1 MKNMKSPYQS
11 KPWLKHYDPGV
22 PPTIQYHETPL
33 HKMLENSVN
42 QFPEHTA
49 LIFEGY
55 TVTYS
60 ELDTMIKKCAA
71 FLASLGVRKGDVVA
85 ILLPNMIQTVVA
97 YYATITLGGIV
108 AMCNPLYSDR
118 ELEYQFID
126 SGAKVLVCIDLLAN
140 RMIKLRSVTN
150 IKHIIYASIGDY
162 LPFPKN
168 ILFPL
173 VAKKNNMKADVYPA
187 PNVYPFKH
195 CIKVSEPNPPH
206 VAITFDDVVAY
217 QYTGGT
223 TGISKGAILT
233 HRNLGCMVQ
242 MYEKWFNTNRGE
254 EIAMASPPIFH
265 VLGMSA
271 AMNLPLYMGWTI
283 VLIPKPQPENLLKAI
298 RQYRPTMSPL
308 VPTMYFGMLQHPD
321 LKKTD
326 LTCFKLITSGA
337 ASLPVEILQEFKK
350 LTGVEINEGF
360 GMTETSPQ
368 THLNPYKGLKKPG
381 SIGIPYPDTEVKI
394 VDLETGK
401 KELPVGKPGEMLF
414 KGPQVTQ
421 GYLNKPEETKK
432 AFTNDGFLKSGDI
445 AYMDKDGYFFV
456 VDRKK
461 DLIISGGYN
470 IYPREIEEVLYQNEK
485 VAKCAAIGIPDK
497 KRGESIKAFVV
508 LKEGQSIT
516 PDELLEFCKPR
527 LAKYKWPVAIEIR
540 ETLPESNVGKILKKE
555 LRASTTKD

>member
-1 MKNMKSPYQS
+1 MKSPYAS
-11 KPWLKHYDPGV
+11 KPWLKQYDPGV
-22 PPTIQYHETPL
+22 PATIQYHETPL

-42 QFPEHTA
+42 EFPYNTA

-55 TVTYS
+55 RVNYT
-60 ELDTMIKKCAA
+60 ELFVMVKKFAA
-71 FLASLGVRKGDVVA
+71 FLNSIGVKKGDVVA

-97 YYATITLGGIV
+97 YYATISIGGIV

-118 ELEYQFID
+118 ELEYQFND
-126 SGAKVLVCIDLLAN
+126 SGAKVLVCLDLLAN
-140 RMIKLRSVTN
+140 RMIKLRSVTG
-150 IKHIIYASIGDY
+150 IQHIIYASIGDY

-173 VAKKNNMKADVYPA
+173 VARKNGMKADVYPA
-187 PNVYPFKH
+187 PDVYHFKY
-195 CIKVSEPNPPH
+195 CLKVSEPNPPQ
-206 VAITFDDVVAY
+206 VDISFDDVVAY

-223 TGISKGAILT
+223 TGVSKGAILT

-242 MYEKWFNTNRGE
+242 MYEQWFKTNRGE
-254 EIAMASPPIFH
+254 EIAMAAPPIFH

-298 RQYRPTMSPL
+298 RLYRPTMSPL
-308 VPTMYFGMLQHPD
+308 VPTMYVGMLQHPD

-326 LTCFKLITSGA
+326 MTCFKLLTSGG
-337 ASLPVEILQEFKK
+337 ASLPVEVLQEFKK

-368 THLNPYKGLKKPG
+368 THLNPYKGKKKPG

-394 VDLETGK
+394 VDLETGT
-401 KELPVGKPGEMLF
+401 KEVPVGKPGEMLF
-414 KGPQVTQ
+414 RGPQVTQ
-421 GYLNKPEETKK
+421 GYHNKPEETKK
-432 AFTNDGFLKSGDI
+432 AFTKDGFLKSGDI

-470 IYPREIEEVLYQNEK
+470 IYPREIEEVLYQHEK
-485 VAKCAAIGIPDK
+485 IAKCAVIGIPDT
-497 KRGESIKAFVV
+497 KRGENVKAFVV
-508 LKEGQSIT
+508 LKAGQSAT
-516 PDELLEFCKPR
+516 PEELLEFCKPR
-527 LAKYKWPVAIEIR
+527 LAKYKWPVEIEIR
-540 ETLPESNVGKILKKE
+540 DSLPESNVGKILKKE
-555 LRASTTKD
+555 LRTEIAKKK

>member
-1 MKNMKSPYQS
+1 MKSSYAS
-11 KPWLKHYDPGV
+11 KPWLKHYDKDV
-22 PPTIQYHETPL
+22 PATIQYHQTPL
-33 HKMLENSVN
+33 HKMLEKSAYEYPHN
-42 QFPEHTA
+42 TA

-55 TVTYS
+55 KVNYI
-60 ELDTMIKKCAA
+60 ELLFMVKKFAT
-71 FLASLGVRKGDVVA
+71 FLSSIGVKKGDVVA

-97 YYATITLGGIV
+97 YYATISIGGIV

-118 ELEYQFID
+118 ELEYQFND
-126 SGAKVLVCIDLLAN
+126 SGAKVLVCLDLLAN
-140 RMIKLRSVTN
+140 RMIKLRSVTG
-150 IKHIIYASIGDY
+150 IEHIIYASIGDY

-173 VAKKNNMKADVYPA
+173 VASKNNMKATVSPA
-187 PNVYPFKH
+187 SNVYHFKY
-195 CIKVSEPNPPH
+195 CIKVSEPNPPK
-206 VAITFDDVVAY
+206 VDITFDDVVAY

-223 TGISKGAILT
+223 TGVSKGAILT

-254 EIAMASPPIFH
+254 EIAMAAPPIFH

-298 RQYRPTMSPL
+298 RLYRPTMSPL
-308 VPTMYFGMLQHPD
+308 VPTMYVGMLQHPD

-326 LTCFKLITSGA
+326 MTCFKLLTSGG
-337 ASLPVEILQEFKK
+337 ASLPLEVLQEFKR

-368 THLNPYKGLKKPG
+368 THLNPYKGKKKPG

-394 VDLETGK
+394 VDLETGT
-401 KELPVGKPGEMLF
+401 KEVPIGKPGEMLF
-414 KGPQVTQ
+414 RGPQVTQ
-421 GYLNKPEETKK
+421 GYHNKPEETKK
-432 AFTNDGFLKSGDI
+432 AFTKDGFLKSGDI

-470 IYPREIEEVLYQNEK
+470 IYPREIEEVLYQHER
-485 VAKCAAIGIPDK
+485 VAKCAVIGIPDA
-497 KRGESIKAFVV
+497 KRGENVKAFVV
-508 LKEGQSIT
+508 LKEGMSAT
-516 PDELLEFCKPR
+516 PDELIDFCKER
-527 LAKYKWPVAIEIR
+527 LAKYKWPVEIEIR
-540 ETLPESNVGKILKKE
+540 KSLPESNVGKILKKE
-555 LRASTTKD
+555 LRTEIPKKK

>member
-1 MKNMKSPYQS
+1 MKSPYAS

-22 PPTIQYHETPL
+22 PATIQYHQTPL
-33 HKMLENSVN
+33 HTMLENSVN
-42 QFPEHTA
+42 EFPHNTA

-55 TVTYS
+55 RVSYA
-60 ELDTMIKKCAA
+60 ELFDMVKKFAS
-71 FLASLGVRKGDVVA
+71 FLDSIGVKKGDVVA

-97 YYATITLGGIV
+97 YYATISIGGIV

-118 ELEYQFID
+118 ELEYQFND
-126 SGAKVLVCIDLLAN
+126 SGAKVLVCLDLLAN
-140 RMIKLRSVTN
+140 RMIKLRSVTG

-173 VAKKNNMKADVYPA
+173 VARKNNMKADVYPA
-187 PNVYPFKH
+187 PDVYHFTY
-195 CIKVSEPNPPH
+195 CIKVSKPNPPQ
-206 VAITFDDVVAY
+206 VEIGFDDVVAY

-223 TGISKGAILT
+223 TGVSKGAILT

-242 MYEKWFNTNRGE
+242 MYEQWFKTNRGQ
-254 EIAMASPPIFH
+254 EIAMAAPPIFH

-298 RQYRPTMSPL
+298 RLYRPTMSPL
-308 VPTMYFGMLQHPD
+308 VPTMYVGMLQHPD

-326 LTCFKLITSGA
+326 MTCFKLLTSGG
-337 ASLPVEILQEFKK
+337 ASLPVEVLQEFKK

-368 THLNPYKGLKKPG
+368 THLNPYKGKKKPG
-381 SIGIPYPDTEVKI
+381 SIGIPYPDTDVKI
-394 VDLETGK
+394 VDLETGT
-401 KELPVGKPGEMLF
+401 KEVPVGKPGEMLF
-414 KGPQVTQ
+414 RGPQVTQ
-421 GYLNKPEETKK
+421 GYHNKPEETKK
-432 AFTNDGFLKSGDI
+432 AFTKDGFLKSGDI

-470 IYPREIEEVLYQNEK
+470 IYPREIEEVLYQHEK
-485 VAKCAAIGIPDK
+485 VAKCAVIGIPDT
-497 KRGESIKAFVV
+497 KRGENVKAFVV
-508 LKEGQSIT
+508 LKEGMSTT
-516 PDELLEFCKPR
+516 PDELLNFCKER
-527 LAKYKWPVAIEIR
+527 LAKYKWPVEIEIR
-540 ETLPESNVGKILKKE
+540 KSLPESNVGKILKKE
-555 LRASTTKD
+555 LRTEIAKKK

>member
-1 MKNMKSPYQS
+1 MKSPYAS

-22 PPTIQYHETPL
+22 PATMQYHQTPL
-33 HKMLENSVN
+33 HKMLENSVRE
-42 QFPEHTA
+42 FPYNTA

-55 TVTYS
+55 RVNYT
-60 ELDTMIKKCAA
+60 ELYDMVKKFAS
-71 FLASLGVRKGDVVA
+71 FLSSIGVKKGDVVA

-97 YYATITLGGIV
+97 YYATINIRGIV

-118 ELEYQFID
+118 ELEYQFND
-126 SGAKVLVCIDLLAN
+126 SGAKVLVCLDLLAN
-140 RMIKLRSVTN
+140 RMIKLRSVTG

-187 PNVYPFKH
+187 PDVYHFKH
-195 CIKVSEPNPPH
+195 CIKVSEPNPPQ
-206 VAITFDDVVAY
+206 VDISFDDVVAY

-223 TGISKGAILT
+223 TGVSKGAILT

-242 MYEKWFNTNRGE
+242 MYEQWFKTNRGE
-254 EIAMASPPIFH
+254 EIAMAAPPIFH

-298 RQYRPTMSPL
+298 RLYRPTMSPL
-308 VPTMYFGMLQHPD
+308 VPTMYVGMLQHPD

-326 LTCFKLITSGA
+326 MTCFKLLTSGG
-337 ASLPVEILQEFKK
+337 ASLPVEVLQEFKK

-368 THLNPYKGLKKPG
+368 THLNPYKGKKKPG

-394 VDLETGK
+394 VDLETGT
-401 KELPVGKPGEMLF
+401 KEVPVGKPGEMLF
-414 KGPQVTQ
+414 RGPQVTQ
-421 GYLNKPEETKK
+421 GYHNKPEETKK
-432 AFTNDGFLKSGDI
+432 AFTKDGFLKSGDI

-461 DLIISGGYN
+461 DLIISAGYN
-470 IYPREIEEVLYQNEK
+470 IYPREIEEVLYQHEK
-485 VAKCAAIGIPDK
+485 VAKCAVIGVPDA
-497 KRGESIKAFVV
+497 KRGENVKAFVV
-508 LKEGQSIT
+508 LKEGQST
-516 PDELLEFCKPR
+516 TTEELLEFCKPR
-527 LAKYKWPVAIEIR
+527 LAKYKWPVEVEIR
-540 ETLPESNVGKILKKE
+540 SSLPESNVGKILKKE
-555 LRASTTKD
+555 LRTEIAKKK

>member
-1 MKNMKSPYQS
+1 MKSPYAL

-22 PPTIQYHETPL
+22 PATIQYHQTPL
-33 HKMLENSVN
+33 HKMLENSVHE
-42 QFPEHTA
+42 FPHNTA

-55 TVTYS
+55 RVSYT
-60 ELDTMIKKCAA
+60 ELFVMVKKFAS
-71 FLASLGVRKGDVVA
+71 FLSSIGVKKGDVVA

-97 YYATITLGGIV
+97 YYATINIGGIV

-118 ELEYQFID
+118 ELEYQFND
-126 SGAKVLVCIDLLAN
+126 SGAKVLVCLDLLAN
-140 RMIKLRSVTN
+140 RMIKLRSVTG

-173 VAKKNNMKADVYPA
+173 VARKNNMKADVYPA
-187 PNVYPFKH
+187 PDVYHFKH
-195 CIKVSEPNPPH
+195 CIKVSKPNPPQ
-206 VAITFDDVVAY
+206 VDISFDDVVAY

-223 TGISKGAILT
+223 TGVSKGAILT

-242 MYEKWFNTNRGE
+242 MYEQWFKTNRGE
-254 EIAMASPPIFH
+254 EIAMAAPPVFH

-298 RQYRPTMSPL
+298 RLYRPTMSPL
-308 VPTMYFGMLQHPD
+308 VPTMYVGMLQHPD

-326 LTCFKLITSGA
+326 MTCFKLLTSGG
-337 ASLPVEILQEFKK
+337 ASLPVEVLQEFKK

-368 THLNPYKGLKKPG
+368 THLNPYKGKKKVG

-394 VDLETGK
+394 VDLETGT
-401 KELPVGKPGEMLF
+401 KEVPVGKPGEMLF
-414 KGPQVTQ
+414 RGPQVTQ
-421 GYLNKPEETKK
+421 GYHNKPEETKK
-432 AFTNDGFLKSGDI
+432 AFTKDGFLKSGDI

-461 DLIISGGYN
+461 DLIISAGYN
-470 IYPREIEEVLYQNEK
+470 IYPREIEEVLYQHEK
-485 VAKCAAIGIPDK
+485 VAKCAVIGVPDA
-497 KRGESIKAFVV
+497 KRGENVKAFVV
-508 LKEGQSIT
+508 LKEGQSTT
-516 PDELLEFCKPR
+516 PEELLEFCKPR
-527 LAKYKWPVAIEIR
+527 LAKYKWPVEVEIR
-540 ETLPESNVGKILKKE
+540 NSLPESNVGKILKKE
-555 LRASTTKD
+555 LRTEIAKKK

>member
-1 MKNMKSPYQS
+1 MKSPYAS

-22 PPTIQYHETPL
+22 PATIQYHQTPL
-33 HKMLENSVN
+33 HKMLENSVRE
-42 QFPEHTA
+42 FPYNTA

-55 TVTYS
+55 RVNYT
-60 ELDTMIKKCAA
+60 ELYVMVKKFAS
-71 FLASLGVRKGDVVA
+71 FLSSIGVKKGDVVA

-97 YYATITLGGIV
+97 YYATINIGGIV

-118 ELEYQFID
+118 ELEYQFND
-126 SGAKVLVCIDLLAN
+126 SGAKVLVCLDLLAN
-140 RMIKLRSVTN
+140 RMIKLRSVTG

-187 PNVYPFKH
+187 PDVYHFKH
-195 CIKVSEPNPPH
+195 CIKVSEPNPPQ
-206 VAITFDDVVAY
+206 VDISFDDVVAY

-223 TGISKGAILT
+223 TGVSKGAILT

-242 MYEKWFNTNRGE
+242 MYEQWFKTNRGE
-254 EIAMASPPIFH
+254 EIAMAAPPIFH

-298 RQYRPTMSPL
+298 RLYRPTMSPL
-308 VPTMYFGMLQHPD
+308 VPTMYVGMLQHPD

-326 LTCFKLITSGA
+326 MTCFKLLTSGG
-337 ASLPVEILQEFKK
+337 ASLPVEVLQEFKK

-368 THLNPYKGLKKPG
+368 THLNPYKGKKKPG
-381 SIGIPYPDTEVKI
+381 SIGITYPDTEVKI
-394 VDLETGK
+394 VDLETGT
-401 KELPVGKPGEMLF
+401 KEVPVGKPGEMLF
-414 KGPQVTQ
+414 RGPQVTQ
-421 GYLNKPEETKK
+421 GYHNKPEETKK
-432 AFTNDGFLKSGDI
+432 AFTKDGFLKSGDI

-461 DLIISGGYN
+461 DLIISAGYN
-470 IYPREIEEVLYQNEK
+470 IYPREIEEVLYQHEK
-485 VAKCAAIGIPDK
+485 VAKCAVIGVPDA
-497 KRGESIKAFVV
+497 KRGENVKAFVV
-508 LKEGQSIT
+508 LKEGQSTT
-516 PDELLEFCKPR
+516 PEEILEFCKPR
-527 LAKYKWPVAIEIR
+527 LAKYKWPVEVEIR
-540 ETLPESNVGKILKKE
+540 SSLPESNVGKILKKE
-555 LRASTTKD
+555 LRTEIAKKK

>member
-1 MKNMKSPYQS
+1 MKSPYAS

-22 PPTIQYHETPL
+22 PATIQYHQTPL
-33 HKMLENSVN
+33 HKMLENSVRE
-42 QFPEHTA
+42 FPYNTA

-55 TVTYS
+55 RVNYT
-60 ELDTMIKKCAA
+60 ELYVMVKKFAS
-71 FLASLGVRKGDVVA
+71 FLSSIGVKKGDVVA

-97 YYATITLGGIV
+97 YYATINIGGIV

-118 ELEYQFID
+118 ELEYQFND
-126 SGAKVLVCIDLLAN
+126 SGAKVLVCLDLLAN
-140 RMIKLRSVTN
+140 RMIKLRSVTG

-187 PNVYPFKH
+187 PDVYHFKH
-195 CIKVSEPNPPH
+195 CIKVSEPNPPQ
-206 VAITFDDVVAY
+206 VDISFDDVVAY

-223 TGISKGAILT
+223 TGVSKGAILT

-242 MYEKWFNTNRGE
+242 MYEQWFKTNHGE
-254 EIAMASPPIFH
+254 EIAMAAPPIFH

-298 RQYRPTMSPL
+298 RLYRPTMSPL
-308 VPTMYFGMLQHPD
+308 VPTMYVGMLQHPD

-326 LTCFKLITSGA
+326 MTCFKLLTSGG
-337 ASLPVEILQEFKK
+337 ASLPVEVLQEFKK

-368 THLNPYKGLKKPG
+368 THLNPYKGNKKPG

-394 VDLETGK
+394 VDLETGT
-401 KELPVGKPGEMLF
+401 KEVPVGKPGEMLF
-414 KGPQVTQ
+414 RGPQVTQ
-421 GYLNKPEETKK
+421 GYHNKPEETKK
-432 AFTNDGFLKSGDI
+432 AFTKDGFLKSGDI

-461 DLIISGGYN
+461 DLIISAGYN
-470 IYPREIEEVLYQNEK
+470 IYPREIEEVLYQHEK
-485 VAKCAAIGIPDK
+485 VAKCAVIGVPDA
-497 KRGESIKAFVV
+497 KRGENVKAFVV
-508 LKEGQSIT
+508 LKEGQSTT
-516 PDELLEFCKPR
+516 PEELLEFCKPR
-527 LAKYKWPVAIEIR
+527 LAKYKWPVEIEIR
-540 ETLPESNVGKILKKE
+540 SSLPESNVGKILKKE
-555 LRASTTKD
+555 LRTEIAKKK

>member
-1 MKNMKSPYQS
+1 MKSPYAS
-11 KPWLKHYDPGV
+11 KPWLKHYDKDV
-22 PPTIQYHETPL
+22 PATIQYHQTPL
-33 HKMLENSVN
+33 HKMLEKSAYEYPHN
-42 QFPEHTA
+42 TA

-55 TVTYS
+55 KVNYI
-60 ELDTMIKKCAA
+60 ELLFMVKKFAT
-71 FLASLGVRKGDVVA
+71 FLSSIGVKKGDVVA

-97 YYATITLGGIV
+97 YYATISIGGIV

-118 ELEYQFID
+118 ELEYQFND
-126 SGAKVLVCIDLLAN
+126 SGAKVLVCLDLLAN
-140 RMIKLRSVTN
+140 RMIKLRSVTG
-150 IKHIIYASIGDY
+150 IEHIIYASIGDY

-173 VAKKNNMKADVYPA
+173 VASKNNMKATVSPA
-187 PNVYPFKH
+187 SNVYHFKY
-195 CIKVSEPNPPH
+195 CIKVSEPNPPK
-206 VAITFDDVVAY
+206 VDITFDDVVAY

-223 TGISKGAILT
+223 TGVSKGAILT

-254 EIAMASPPIFH
+254 EIAMAAPPIFH

-298 RQYRPTMSPL
+298 RLYRPTMSPL
-308 VPTMYFGMLQHPD
+308 VPTMYVGMLQHPD

-326 LTCFKLITSGA
+326 MTCFKLLTSGG
-337 ASLPVEILQEFKK
+337 ASLPLEVLQEFKR

-368 THLNPYKGLKKPG
+368 THLNPYKGKKKPG

-394 VDLETGK
+394 VDLETGT
-401 KELPVGKPGEMLF
+401 KEVPIGKPGEMLF
-414 KGPQVTQ
+414 RGPQVTQ
-421 GYLNKPEETKK
+421 GYHNKPEETKK
-432 AFTNDGFLKSGDI
+432 AFTKDGFLKSGDI

-470 IYPREIEEVLYQNEK
+470 IYPREIEEVLYQHER
-485 VAKCAAIGIPDK
+485 VAKCAVIGIPDA
-497 KRGESIKAFVV
+497 KRGENVKAFVV
-508 LKEGQSIT
+508 LKEGMSAT
-516 PDELLEFCKPR
+516 PDELIDFCKER
-527 LAKYKWPVAIEIR
+527 LAKYKWPVEIEIR
-540 ETLPESNVGKILKKE
+540 KSLPESNVGKILKKE
-555 LRASTTKD
+555 LRTEIPKKK

>member
-1 MKNMKSPYQS
+1 MKSPYAS
-11 KPWLKHYDPGV
+11 KPWLKHYDAGV
-22 PPTIQYHETPL
+22 PATIQYHETPL
-33 HKMLENSVN
+33 HKMLENSVKE
-42 QFPEHTA
+42 FPYNTA

-55 TVTYS
+55 RVNYT
-60 ELDTMIKKCAA
+60 ELFVMVKKFAA
-71 FLASLGVRKGDVVA
+71 FLNSLGVKKGDVVA
-85 ILLPNMIQTVVA
+85 ILLSNMIQTVVA
-97 YYATITLGGIV
+97 YYATLSIGGIV

-118 ELEYQFID
+118 ELEYQFND
-126 SGAKVLVCIDLLAN
+126 SGAKVLVCLDLLAN
-140 RMIKLRSVTN
+140 RMIKLRSVTG
-150 IKHIIYASIGDY
+150 IQHIIYASIGDY

-173 VAKKNNMKADVYPA
+173 VARKNNMKADVYPA
-187 PNVYPFKH
+187 PDVYHLKY
-195 CIKVSEPNPPH
+195 CLKVSEPNPPQ
-206 VAITFDDVVAY
+206 VDISFDDVVAY

-223 TGISKGAILT
+223 TGVSKGAILT

-242 MYEKWFNTNRGE
+242 MYEQWFKTNRGE
-254 EIAMASPPIFH
+254 EIAMAAPPIFH

-298 RQYRPTMSPL
+298 RLYRPTMSPL
-308 VPTMYFGMLQHPD
+308 VPTMYVGMLQHPD

-326 LTCFKLITSGA
+326 MTCFKLLTSGG

-368 THLNPYKGLKKPG
+368 THLNPYKGKKKPG

-394 VDLETGK
+394 VDLETGT
-401 KELPVGKPGEMLF
+401 KEVPAGKPGEMLF
-414 KGPQVTQ
+414 RGPQVTQ
-421 GYLNKPEETKK
+421 GYHNKPEETKK
-432 AFTNDGFLKSGDI
+432 AFTKDGFLKSGDI

-470 IYPREIEEVLYQNEK
+470 IYPREIEEVLYQHEK
-485 VAKCAAIGIPDK
+485 IAKCAVIGIPDV
-497 KRGESIKAFVV
+497 KRGENVKAFVV
-508 LKEGQSIT
+508 LKTGQSAT
-516 PDELLEFCKPR
+516 PEELHEFCKPR
-527 LAKYKWPVAIEIR
+527 LAKYKWPVEIEIR
-540 ETLPESNVGKILKKE
+540 DSLPESNVGKILKKE
-555 LRASTTKD
+555 LRTEIAKRK